1 MVTIHLLAG
10 QLGSRLKTLWGF
22 SETSV
27 EKMDQPVRMQ
37 DEKNQKT
44 LADSTLHSLTGLR
57 TDVVQS
63 DIDCIRHI

>member
-1 MVTIHLLAG
+1 
-10 QLGSRLKTLWGF
+10 
-22 SETSV
+22 
-27 EKMDQPVRMQ
+27 MDQPVRMQ

-44 LADSTLHSLTGLR
+44 LADSTLRSLTDLR